1 MKQFSCALALSLA
14 LLPAPFVSSAM
25 AQEIS
30 YADILAD
37 PDNAKLN
44 EKFAQ
49 QRLAQGDAK
58 AALAAVERVLVSD
71 PTNLGARLF
80 RAEILA
86 ALGADL
92 QALGELRALRALPL
106 PEVQRQRISTL
117 MRAVKK
123 RQKKVTTQLT
133 ASLGYLKNDNASGWP
148 EDGTVLYNGLPLPDG
163 NPYTQDRIDD
173 GDPISEA
180 TADEAVSYGIGGTI
194 TRDLGS
200 QTLRNAFISLGHSGN
215 TGGDTGYLDNTTD
228 SLGVGL
234 TYRRGGLT
242 LLPRLSLADID
253 NDFDD
258 RLGSYQVHAG
268 GVSAQYQ
275 LSSMHRLTASLGG
288 TRLLYE
294 GDKSSNDTLTLSG
307 ALGYQL
313 MLGKGIMVSLGL
325 FQQNTDSDENNDLD
339 KVTSGA
345 QLALRV
351 PVMRGHFLTLSG
363 ASLESEHDNN
373 YSQSYNPSEGETLA
387 DGIQREDETTSFG
400 ISYTVLGA
408 SVHPALENVFFT
420 AASQTN
426 ETESNL
432 TGFSTERNVT
442 SFKVNYAYRF

>member
-1 MKQFSCALALSLA
+1 MKQFFSGTVLALSLA
-14 LLPAPFVSSAM
+14 LLPAPM
-25 AQEIS
+25 ALAEEIS

-37 PDNAKLN
+37 PDNSKLN
-44 EKFAQ
+44 EQFAQ

-58 AALAAVERVLVSD
+58 AALAAVERVLVAE
-71 PTNLGARLF
+71 PANLGARLF

-106 PEVQRQRISTL
+106 PDAQRQRIRTL
-117 MRAVKK
+117 ISALKK
-123 RQKKVTTQLT
+123 RQKKVTTQLNT
-133 ASLGYLKNDNASGWP
+133 SLGYLRNDNASGWP
-148 EDGTVLYNGLPLPDG
+148 DDGTILYNGLPLPDT

-180 TADEAVSYGIGGTI
+180 TADEAASYSLSGTI
-194 TRDLGS
+194 TRDVGS
-200 QTLRNAFISLGHSGN
+200 QTLRNASLSFGHSGQ
-215 TGGDTGYLDNTTD
+215 TGGDTGYLDNTTN

-234 TYRRGGLT
+234 TYQRGGLT

-258 RLGSYQVHAG
+258 RLGSYQIHAVG
-268 GVSAQYQ
+268 LRAQYQ
-275 LSSMHRLTASLGG
+275 LAQDQRLTGALGG

-313 MLGKGIMVSLGL
+313 MLGKGVMVSLDL
-325 FQQNTDSDENNDLD
+325 FHQNTDSDENNDLD
-339 KVTSGA
+339 KVVSGA

-351 PVMRGHFLTLSG
+351 PVMRGHFLSLSG
-363 ASLESEHDNN
+363 SYSESEHDNK
-373 YSQSYNPSEGETLA
+373 YSQSYTPSQGETLA
-387 DGIQREDETTSFG
+387 DGTQREDETTG
-400 ISYTVLGA
+400 LGVSYTVLGA
-408 SVHPALENVFFT
+408 SVHPALTDVFFT
-420 AASQTN
+420 ATSQSN

-432 TGFSTERNVT
+432 TGFTTERNVT
-442 SFKVNYAYRF
+442 SLRVTYAVSF